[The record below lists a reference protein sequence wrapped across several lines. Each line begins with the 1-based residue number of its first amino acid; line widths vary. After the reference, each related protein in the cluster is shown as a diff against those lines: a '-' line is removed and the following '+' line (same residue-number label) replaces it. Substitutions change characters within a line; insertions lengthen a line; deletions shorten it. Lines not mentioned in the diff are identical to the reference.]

1 MPTDLTALDVA
12 RQQTLVSAVFNSET
26 VIPRIATLHVEPSK
40 NIEIQDVDGLAK
52 FTQQA
57 GATDIT
63 PTFARAFKSRS
74 NPVVLEAL
82 TQLTNKEARDIRA
95 GAGFDINE
103 LYGRMFGA
111 NMLRKMAADVFALLA
126 GVRAT
131 AHPENG
137 VSGSPL
143 AAVGGGTLYCADNI
157 TTTPINT
164 PGSPFNQTNDF
175 NLAFNSANVDTIL
188 AYRPRWK
195 SRDGDNNA
203 DPNTKPV
210 CVTPSALTKRART
223 LFGRTNEIYD
233 GTGLQTAHAGEVSDI
248 VEDTSGSL
256 ASDAFLFL
264 YKAMKFNPAAGSMVE
279 MFPVHLH
286 INLLPNMK
294 LVEAPA
300 GNYTNLV
307 AEIEYDVFFDTM
319 VDRDVIYSQP

>member
-12 RQQTLVSAVFNSET
+12 RQQTLISSVFQSET
-26 VIPRIATLHVEPSK
+26 VIPRVATLHVEPSK
-40 NIEIQDVDGLAK
+40 NIEIQDVDGLTK

-63 PTFARAFKSRS
+63 PTYARAFKARS
-74 NPVVLEAL
+74 NPAVLEAM
-82 TQLTNKEARDIRA
+82 TQLTHKEARDIRA
-95 GAGFDINE
+95 GAGFDINQ
-103 LYGRMFGA
+103 LYGRMFGER
-111 NMLRKMAADVFALLA
+111 MLRKMAADVFALLA

-143 AAVGGGTLYCADNI
+143 APVGGGTLYCADNI

-164 PGSPFNQTNDF
+164 PGSPFNQSNDF

-188 AYRPRWK
+188 AYRRRWK
-195 SRDGDNNA
+195 SRDADNSA

-210 CVTPSALTKRART
+210 CVTSSELYKRART

-233 GTGLQTAHAGEVSDI
+233 GAGLQTAHAGEVSDV
-248 VEDTSGSL
+248 VEDPSGSF
-256 ASDAFLFL
+256 ASTAFAFI
-264 YKAMKFNPAAGSMVE
+264 YRAMKFNPTAGSMVE
-279 MFPVHLH
+279 MFPLHLH
-286 INLLPNMK
+286 INLLPNMR
-294 LVEAPA
+294 LTEAPA

-307 AEIEYDVFFDTM
+307 AEIEYDAFFDTM

>member
-1 MPTDLTALDVA
+1 MPTDLTALDIA
-12 RQQTLVSAVFNSET
+12 RQQTLVSSVFQSET
-26 VIPRIATLHVEPSK
+26 VIPRIATLHVDPAKS
-40 NIEIQDVDGLAK
+40 IEIKDVDGLAK

-63 PTFARAFKSRS
+63 PTYARAFSAKS
-74 NPVVLEAL
+74 NPSVLEAL
-82 TQLTNKEARDIRA
+82 TQLTNKEVRDIRS

-103 LYGRMFGA
+103 LYARMFGA

-164 PGSPFNQTNDF
+164 PGSPFNQSNDF

-188 AYRPRWK
+188 AYRKRWK

-203 DPNTKPV
+203 DPNAKPV
-210 CVTPSALTKRART
+210 CVTAPALNKRART
-223 LFGRTNEIYD
+223 LFSRTNEIYD
-233 GTGLQTAHAGEVSDI
+233 GAGLQTAHAGEVSDI
-248 VEDTSGSL
+248 VEDTSGSF
-256 ASDAFLFL
+256 ASTAFAFI
-264 YKAMKFNPAAGSMVE
+264 YKSMKLNPVTGVMAE
-279 MFPVHLH
+279 MFPLHLH
-286 INLLPNMK
+286 INILPNME
-294 LVEAPA
+294 LVSAPG
-300 GNYTNLV
+300 GNYMNLK
-307 AEIEYDVFFDTM
+307 AEIEYDAFFDTM
-319 VDRDVIYSQP
+319 VDRDVLYSEP